1 MVIWNA
7 FNSLPTWH
15 RKMVLILSIMVMML
29 AAWPSERAV
38 ATRVDDNSNELAA
51 EPQPDDNLLAQA
63 GQAAIP
69 PKPSY
74 VTKQVKVRRGDNMG
88 VIFQRLGSAPRI
100 CT

>member
-38 ATRVDDNSNELAA
+38 ATRVDDNSNE
-51 EPQPDDNLLAQA
+51 
-63 GQAAIP
+63 
-69 PKPSY
+69 
-74 VTKQVKVRRGDNMG
+74 RR
-88 VIFQRLGSAPRI
+88 
-100 CT
+100 